1 MSGKKNKYI
10 YKLCK
15 INGEPNA
22 KTVSHK
28 TSHSYP
34 GGHLRAHVQ
43 TRMVNTNAE
52 ENSLEGLKD
61 RRGLGGTLFL
71 APALKMQG
79 GCMVGAAEWGWE
91 CVCVCGGADVEG
103 G

>member
-1 MSGKKNKYI
+1 MPKPSPTKHLIHTQVGICLRMCKQEWSIPMGKRTCWKDSKN
-10 YKLCK
+10 
-15 INGEPNA
+15 
-22 KTVSHK
+22 
-28 TSHSYP
+28 
-34 GGHLRAHVQ
+34 
-43 TRMVNTNAE
+43 
-52 ENSLEGLKD
+52 

>member
-1 MSGKKNKYI
+1 M
-10 YKLCK
+10 
-15 INGEPNA
+15 NGEPNA

-34 GGHLRAHVQ
+34 GAHVRAHVQ

-52 ENSLEGLKD
+52 ENSMEGLKD
-61 RRGLGGTLFL
+61 RRGLGDTLFL

-79 GCMVGAAEWGWE
+79 GCMVGAVGWGWE
-91 CVCVCGGADVEG
+91 CVWGGG
-103 G
+103 